1 MHLAVCTPTKR
12 PVRSR
17 ERKIAQQSHPEGPI
31 STEKQARATNLGAL
45 DLLAWNIR
53 ALRVAQGVSQ
63 DRLAELAEVDRTYIG
78 KIERQAENPSILNL
92 EKIATALGVRIARL
106 FEDPEEH
113 YAPLKPLKAG
123 RKRLK

>member
-1 MHLAVCTPTKR
+1 MQGR
-12 PVRSR
+12 P
-17 ERKIAQQSHPEGPI
+17 P
-31 STEKQARATNLGAL
+31 NLGAL

-53 ALRVAQGVSQ
+53 ALRVAQGVTQ